1 MGKSAWIISDEMSMN
16 MLTRPRAH
24 TPRGISRQEALM
36 AGVATVIRRSEITV
50 LALNLEEEQWSPALA
65 RMFMLVKPSGL
76 DCCCFPTLVDLA
88 SASFVEHCP
97 IKRIKPVRAAKMS
110 GASRSC
116 SSFEVSA
123 TPVRDLTPDLFIGW
137 RVLRWVTPSL
147 VISVVIR
154 KRRGDGGNSS
164 KANRCGAR

>member
-1 MGKSAWIISDEMSMN
+1 
-16 MLTRPRAH
+16 
-24 TPRGISRQEALM
+24 M

-50 LALNLEEEQWSPALA
+50 LALNLEEEQWSQALA

-110 GASRSC
+110 GASAPAAHSKSALRQSGILRQT
-116 SSFEVSA
+116 SS
-123 TPVRDLTPDLFIGW
+123 L
-137 RVLRWVTPSL
+137 
-147 VISVVIR
+147 
-154 KRRGDGGNSS
+154 DGACCAG
-164 KANRCGAR
+164 